1 MSVSNKTQLSIALG
15 LPILLLLSPVQA
27 QSTKQRLGTL
37 EQQVFRLERILENNQ
52 EIQTDMLRRIQTLQS
67 ENQELRN
74 EIETLQFESNRSV
87 DRQRELYI
95 DLDHRLQGLE
105 AGTATSAGLAASG
118 EGAPPGSSGLAD
130 REAYQL
136 AFDQLKQGNYQK
148 AGSEFTTFLATYTV
162 SELRDNAQYWLAETN
177 YVTKKFELALDGFQQ
192 VITQYPASR
201 KIPDAWLKV
210 GYCNYE
216 LEQWADARQALNTVS
231 VQYPE
236 STAAR
241 LAKERLVMMDGRG
254 G

>member
-1 MSVSNKTQLSIALG
+1 MSVSNKTRLSIVLA
-15 LPILLLLSPVQA
+15 LPILLLSGHVQA

-52 EIQTDMLRRIQTLQS
+52 EVQTDMLRRIQTLQS

-95 DLDHRLQGLE
+95 DLDQRLQGLE
-105 AGTATSAGLAASG
+105 AGTIATAGLAASSDG
-118 EGAPPGSSGLAD
+118 STPGTSSLVD

-148 AGSEFTTFLATYTV
+148 AGNAFTDFLATYTV

-177 YVTKKFELALDGFQQ
+177 YVTKNFELALDGFQQ

-231 VQYPE
+231 AQYPE

-241 LAKERLVMMDGRG
+241 LAKERLVIMDGRG

>member
-1 MSVSNKTQLSIALG
+1 MSVINKTQLSIALG
-15 LPILLLLSPVQA
+15 LPILLLLGPVQA

-37 EQQVFRLERILENNQ
+37 EQQFFRLERIMENNQ

-105 AGTATSAGLAASG
+105 AGTATAGLAASG

-148 AGSEFTTFLATYTV
+148 AGSAFTNFLATYTV

-177 YVTKKFELALDGFQQ
+177 YVTKNFELALDGFQQ

-231 VQYPE
+231 AQYPE

-241 LAKERLVMMDGRG
+241 LANERLVMMDGRG